1 MRTTQTSLGSIA
13 RKTLAGIVLGAQAL
27 SMGASILSLSSC
39 SQNSQRESEEV
50 SYNTTVMDTVTSY
63 YDERVDTVTNYT
75 RDLAGRV
82 IKEEWDVNGDEV
94 IDYIYQYTRD
104 SAGRIKKIDLDVNS
118 DGIID
123 ETIKYTRDSAG
134 NITIS
139 EWNKHNKGVINKWI
153 PTFDSTGAIIKTEGD
168 VCVCQ

>member
-104 SAGRIKKIDLDVNS
+104 SAG
-118 DGIID
+118 
-123 ETIKYTRDSAG
+123 